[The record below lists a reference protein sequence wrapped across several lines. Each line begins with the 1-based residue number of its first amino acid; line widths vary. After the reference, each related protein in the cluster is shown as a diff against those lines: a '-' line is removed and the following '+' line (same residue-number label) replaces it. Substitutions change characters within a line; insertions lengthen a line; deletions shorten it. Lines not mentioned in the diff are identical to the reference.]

1 MKSGF
6 VTIIGRPNV
15 GKSTL
20 LNKILG
26 SKVVIASDKAQTTR
40 NVIQGIYTT
49 DSMQAIFLDTPG
61 IHKPVNELG
70 KLLTENAY
78 NSLKGVDAIIF
89 MTSAVD
95 GLGVGDKMILDKISN
110 RKIPKFLLINK
121 IDLLKNKSDI
131 VKVIDE
137 YTKEYEFDEVFPVS
151 AKEGI
156 NIDKLL
162 SSVQNALPEG
172 PKYYPDDM
180 ITDHPERFIIAEFI
194 REKVLYFTH
203 DEVPHSIAVMIDSLK
218 ENEEGIMEC
227 YASII
232 VERDSQKGIII
243 GKNGELI
250 SKVKRL
256 AKRDIENLIGCKV
269 ELTLWVKVKKDWRSK
284 KSDLQSF
291 GYIKDNY

>member
-6 VTIIGRPNV
+6 ITIIGRPNV

-40 NVIQGIYTT
+40 NVIQGIYTNE
-49 DSMQAIFLDTPG
+49 SMQAIFLDTPG
-61 IHKPVNELG
+61 IHKPQNELG

-89 MTSAVD
+89 MTSAID
-95 GLGVGDKMILDKISN
+95 GFGTGDKMILEKIKN
-110 RKIPKFLLINK
+110 RHVKKILLINK

-131 VKVIDE
+131 VKVIDD
-137 YTKEYEFDEVFPVS
+137 YTKECEFNEVFPIS
-151 AKEGI
+151 AKDGI
-156 NIDKLL
+156 NVDKLL
-162 SSVQNALPEG
+162 KAIENILPEG
-172 PKYYPDDM
+172 PMYYPSDM
-180 ITDHPERFIIAEFI
+180 VTDHPERFIISEFI
-194 REKVLYFTH
+194 REKVLFFTH

-218 ENEEGIMEC
+218 ENNEGIMEC

-250 SKVKRL
+250 SKIKRL
-256 AKRDIENLIGCKV
+256 AKKDIENLIGIKTD
-269 ELTLWVKVKKDWRSK
+269 LTLWVKVKKDWRSK

-291 GYIKDNY
+291 GYVKDNY